1 MIPKREEGRGGRKA
15 LTRAMNKEKGVNKK
29 NRFFGGI
36 AQLEGFGGREFG
48 GSRFWELE
56 ENG

>member
-29 NRFFGGI
+29 NRSI